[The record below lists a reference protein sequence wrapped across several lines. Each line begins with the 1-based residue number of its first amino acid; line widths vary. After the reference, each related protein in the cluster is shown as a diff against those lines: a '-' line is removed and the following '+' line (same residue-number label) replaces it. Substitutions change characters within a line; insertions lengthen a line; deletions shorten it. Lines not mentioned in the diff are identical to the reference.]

1 MTKRE
6 EYLDTI
12 VEGLSQ
18 LSRYIDIKNTQE
30 RYDINH
36 AAETIF
42 AGLINRIYGYNLVN
56 GDASEANLPAIDLF
70 DTKNRIAVQVTSD
83 TSLKKIRDTLK
94 LFRKRDYSEKYDRL
108 IVMYISKKA
117 PKRKACA
124 DLPDGG
130 IIFSIEGCEYIKDTN
145 ELKELYDL

>member
-83 TSLKKIRDTLK
+83 TSLKKIKGSVFPQNPHST
-94 LFRKRDYSEKYDRL
+94 
-108 IVMYISKKA
+108 ISSA
-117 PKRKACA
+117 
-124 DLPDGG
+124 
-130 IIFSIEGCEYIKDTN
+130 
-145 ELKELYDL
+145 